1 MPSHRMLAFAL
12 IGSVAAAL
20 AGPAFAQ
27 EIKTVAV
34 TAIVEHPALDA
45 ARKGIKDELA
55 AAGYEDGRNLEFEF
69 ESAQGNPATAAQIAR
84 KFVGDAPD
92 VIVPISTPS
101 AQAVVAATKE
111 IPVVFTAVTDPV
123 GAKLVFD
130 LTRPGGNVTG
140 MSDLSPIGLHLGLIS
155 EIAPETRRLGVIYNP
170 GEANSVTLVELI
182 RKEAPERGLEIVEAP
197 APRSADVLAA
207 AQSLVGKVDAIYV
220 PTDNTVV
227 TALEAVVK
235 VGTDNQLPV
244 FAGDTDSVP
253 RGAIAALGFNYYDLG
268 RQTGQIVAARA
279 ARARSPAT
287 FRSRASRTTELY
299 VNPGAAEAMGV
310 TIPPDDAAARQVRG
324 RLGRRARTLRPMPRS
339 AVPAR

>member
-1 MPSHRMLAFAL
+1 MLSRRTF
-12 IGSVAAAL
+12 AAAL
-20 AGPAFAQ
+20 AVGGATALGWPAAAQ
-27 EIKTVAV
+27 ETKTVAV

-45 ARKGIKDELA
+45 ARNGIKDELA
-55 AAGYEDGRNLEFEF
+55 AAGYEQGHNLDFVF

-101 AQAVVAATKE
+101 AQAVVGATRD

-123 GAKLVFD
+123 GAKLVPN
-130 LTRPGGNVTG
+130 LERPGGNVTG
-140 MSDLSPIGLHLGLIS
+140 MSDLSPIGLHLDLIR
-155 EIAPETRRLGVIYNP
+155 EIAPEAERLGVIYNP
-170 GEANSVTLVELI
+170 GEANSVTLLELI
-182 RKEAPERGLEIVEAP
+182 RQEAPARGLEIVEAAP
-197 APRSADVLAA
+197 PRSADVLPA
-207 AQSLVGKVDAIYV
+207 AQSLVGNVDAIYV

-268 RQTGQIVAARA
+268 RQTGKIVARVLEGAN
-279 ARARSPAT
+279 PGDIPVEGVQI
-287 FRSRASRTTELY
+287 TELY

-310 TIPPDDAAARQVRG
+310 TIPPE
-324 RLGRRARTLRPMPRS
+324 LLERAQF
-339 AVPAR
+339 VVD